1 MTKIVGLTGGIGSG
15 KSTIAAYLR
24 SKGIPVYIADEA
36 AKKLM
41 YSPKILKKIK
51 LAFGETIFEDELLN
65 KEKLAQ
71 IVFNDV
77 NKLKVL
83 NAIIHPAV
91 KADFKKWL
99 KVHHEEP
106 LVVKEAAILFESGTN
121 KDCDAVITVVAPLDL
136 RIARVVARD
145 KCSKMQIMKRIK
157 NQWTDEMR
165 LAKSDYSIDN
175 NDLKNAFEQVDD
187 ILKKIAIH

>member
-15 KSTIAAYLR
+15 KSTIAAYVR

-65 KEKLAQ
+65 KEKLAE
-71 IVFNDV
+71 IVFNNV

-99 KVHHEEP
+99 KVYHQEP

-121 KDCDAVITVVAPLDL
+121 EDCDAVITVVAPLDL
-136 RIARVVARD
+136 RIARVLARD
-145 KCSKMQIMKRIK
+145 KSSEMQIMKRIK

-175 NDLKNAFEQVDD
+175 NNLKNALKQVDD

>member
-15 KSTIAAYLR
+15 KSTIATYVR

-41 YSPKILKKIK
+41 YSPKILKKVK
-51 LAFGETIFEDELLN
+51 LAFGETIFKDELLN

-71 IVFNDV
+71 IVFNNV

-99 KVHHEEP
+99 KVHDNEP
-106 LVVKEAAILFESGTN
+106 IVVKESAVLFESGTN
-121 KDCDAVITVVAPLDL
+121 KDCDVIITVVAPLDI
-136 RIARVVARD
+136 RIARVASRD
-145 KCSKMQIMKRIK
+145 NSSKIEIMKRIK

-187 ILKKIAIH
+187 ILKKLAIR

>member
-1 MTKIVGLTGGIGSG
+1 
-15 KSTIAAYLR
+15 
-24 SKGIPVYIADEA
+24 VYIADEA

-65 KEKLAQ
+65 KEKLAK

-99 KVHHEEP
+99 KDHHEEP

-121 KDCDAVITVVAPLDL
+121 KDCDAVITVVAPLDI
-136 RIARVVARD
+136 RIARVLARD
-145 KCSKMQIMKRIK
+145 KSSKIEIKKRIK

>member
-15 KSTIAAYLR
+15 KSTIAAYVR

-65 KEKLAQ
+65 KEKLAE
-71 IVFNDV
+71 IVFNNV

-99 KVHHEEP
+99 KVYHQEP

-121 KDCDAVITVVAPLDL
+121 EDCDAVITVVAPLDL
-136 RIARVVARD
+136 RIARVLARD
-145 KCSKMQIMKRIK
+145 KSSEMQIMKRIK

-175 NDLKNAFEQVDD
+175 KNLKNALKQVDD